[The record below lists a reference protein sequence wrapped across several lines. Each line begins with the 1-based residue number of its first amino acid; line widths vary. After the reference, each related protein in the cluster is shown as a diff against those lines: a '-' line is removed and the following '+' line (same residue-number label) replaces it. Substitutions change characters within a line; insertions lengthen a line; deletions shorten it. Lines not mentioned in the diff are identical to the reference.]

1 MECFIVVNCL
11 LNVLLMLPSITGNV
25 FVLVAILRT
34 SSLRSPSTVFL
45 CSLAVSDL
53 LVGMVVQPFYI
64 AHQLN
69 PGLRLKDA
77 FDAYSSLSCGVSLCK
92 VTAISVD
99 RLLALHY
106 HMRYPNLMT
115 DNRAMYISLSLWF
128 LMILASCLYVWNMT
142 YARLTFVPGI
152 AICIKVSTFV
162 YIRIYQIVRRH
173 QLLIHI
179 QQQAVQT
186 VGVDHNLNLLR
197 SQRSAINTSIYY
209 VCMILCYFSL
219 IIKLLVVII
228 NRRFQR
234 QEWDLT
240 FTVVYMNSSI
250 NPILYCLRLR
260 ELRTAVLK
268 VVRQLLCRQTQ
279 QS

>member
-25 FVLVAILRT
+25 FALVAILRT
-34 SSLRSPSTVFL
+34 SSLLSPSTVFL

-69 PGLRLKDA
+69 PGLRLTDA
-77 FDAYSSLSCGVSLCK
+77 FDAFSSLSCGVSLCT

-99 RLLALHY
+99 RFLALHY
-106 HMRYPNLMT
+106 HMRYPNMMT
-115 DNRAMYISLSLWF
+115 DKRAMYKSLSIGF

-219 IIKLLVVII
+219 IIKLLVLII

-250 NPILYCLRLR
+250 NPILYCWRLR
-260 ELRTAVLK
+260 EL
-268 VVRQLLCRQTQ
+268 
-279 QS
+279 

>member
-1 MECFIVVNCL
+1 M
-11 LNVLLMLPSITGNV
+11 
-25 FVLVAILRT
+25 LVAILRT

-99 RLLALHY
+99 RFLALHY

-152 AICIKVSTFV
+152 VICILVSTFL
-162 YIRIYQIVRRH
+162 YITIYQIARRH
-173 QLLIHI
+173 QH
-179 QQQAVQT
+179 QQTVQT

-219 IIKLLVVII
+219 IIKLLVLII

-250 NPILYCLRLR
+250 NPILYCWRLR
-260 ELRTAVLK
+260 EL
-268 VVRQLLCRQTQ
+268 
-279 QS
+279 

>member
-1 MECFIVVNCL
+1 
-11 LNVLLMLPSITGNV
+11 
-25 FVLVAILRT
+25 
-34 SSLRSPSTVFL
+34 
-45 CSLAVSDL
+45 
-53 LVGMVVQPFYI
+53 
-64 AHQLN
+64 
-69 PGLRLKDA
+69 
-77 FDAYSSLSCGVSLCK
+77 
-92 VTAISVD
+92 
-99 RLLALHY
+99 
-106 HMRYPNLMT
+106 MT
-115 DNRAMYISLSLWF
+115 F
-128 LMILASCLYVWNMT
+128 
-142 YARLTFVPGI
+142 ARLAFVPGI
-152 AICIKVSTFV
+152 AICILVSTFL
-162 YIRIYQIVRRH
+162 YITIYQIVRRH
-173 QLLIHI
+173 QHLTHI

-219 IIKLLVVII
+219 IIKLLVLII
-228 NRRFQR
+228 KRRFQR

-279 QS
+279 KS

>member
-1 MECFIVVNCL
+1 M
-11 LNVLLMLPSITGNV
+11 
-25 FVLVAILRT
+25 LVAILRT

-69 PGLRLKDA
+69 PGLRLTDA
-77 FDAYSSLSCGVSLCK
+77 FDAFSSLSCGVSLCT

-99 RLLALHY
+99 RFLALHY
-106 HMRYPNLMT
+106 HMRYPNMMT
-115 DNRAMYISLSLWF
+115 DKRAMYKSLSLGF

-219 IIKLLVVII
+219 IIKLLVLII

-250 NPILYCLRLR
+250 NPILYCWRLR
-260 ELRTAVLK
+260 EL
-268 VVRQLLCRQTQ
+268 
-279 QS
+279 

>member
-25 FVLVAILRT
+25 FVLVAILRI
-34 SSLRSPSTVFL
+34 SSLRSPSTAFL

-99 RLLALHY
+99 RFLALHY

-115 DNRAMYISLSLWF
+115 DNRAMYISLVLDDPCIMSLCMEHD
-128 LMILASCLYVWNMT
+128 LCETN
-142 YARLTFVPGI
+142 
-152 AICIKVSTFV
+152 
-162 YIRIYQIVRRH
+162 
-173 QLLIHI
+173 
-179 QQQAVQT
+179 
-186 VGVDHNLNLLR
+186 LR
-197 SQRSAINTSIYY
+197 SRDCHLY
-209 VCMILCYFSL
+209 LGFYFSL
-219 IIKLLVVII
+219 HHNLSNCSKTSAS
-228 NRRFQR
+228 
-234 QEWDLT
+234 DSYT
-240 FTVVYMNSSI
+240 TASST
-250 NPILYCLRLR
+250 NCW
-260 ELRTAVLK
+260 
-268 VVRQLLCRQTQ
+268 CW
-279 QS
+279 S